1 MCVRNQPFWRTPP
14 GRLVVNRYDTE
25 LPAESSVELDSQR
38 RRPSGLD
45 VTFLDPNALVLD
57 ARAGDRAAV
66 VALRWGGPP
75 LERQMTPT
83 PGLLF
88 TSKDGGPLV
97 RSNFRRRAWLPA
109 TVAAGLEGAP
119 VP

>member
-57 ARAGDRAAV
+57 VHAPEIGRRLWLCVGEAR
-66 VALRWGGPP
+66 
-75 LERQMTPT
+75 
-83 PGLLF
+83 
-88 TSKDGGPLV
+88 
-97 RSNFRRRAWLPA
+97 RSSGR
-109 TVAAGLEGAP
+109 
-119 VP
+119 